1 MNAYEKY
8 YLNQVGGA
16 LPVFA
21 GARIQKGHGLGS
33 MFRSLVRMAA
43 PLLVKGAKA
52 VGKQVLRSGVQVMND
67 VASGHNFRDS
77 FKKHGRAGAHT
88 LARKGIRKI
97 QTGKGVSRARA
108 TKRRRRV
115 CSGKAI
121 GKVKSSQA
129 KRKPKPKRKRK
140 ASRSAKA
147 KKQRTLDIFDH

>member
-115 CSGKAI
+115 CSGK
-121 GKVKSSQA
+121 VKSSQA

>member
-115 CSGKAI
+115 CSGKA
-121 GKVKSSQA
+121 
-129 KRKPKPKRKRK
+129 KRKPSRTTKRKRK
-140 ASRSAKA
+140 ASRTAKA